1 MAAPGLSRDDRRSRS
16 GYVIAII
23 VSAIAHLGVVIFVLF
38 VVPRL
43 FASDTPAPLSYTVK
57 IVDSIPAGDLGTR
70 LPAINGELPPPP
82 ERHAAKPEPTPP
94 PLPEKPL
101 PTPPPVNDENAIAL
115 NTMTRTPTPTPP
127 PTPVETPAPTPSA
140 TPRPHRTPR
149 PTPRP
154 TPEATPK
161 PTLKARVKR
170 PPKPTPTPIAMVKA
184 EPTPNVARALE
195 KVRQQL
201 MAEHLKALKEAAKAE
216 DESARRA
223 RPSEDSGTGPVV
235 ADRERAGKGMGVGP
249 GNGSAGMLKD
259 PLFVIYFQEVQDRIT
274 KAFSFPG
281 GDPDL
286 TATVSFGINPDGSLN
301 SLKLRESSRDPTFD
315 DSVRRAIRAAA
326 PFGPPPE
333 KYREAFAGGVSASFK
348 LSELESG
355 AASDN

>member
-1 MAAPGLSRDDRRSRS
+1 VAAPGLSGDDRRSRS
-16 GYVIAII
+16 GYVIAIV
-23 VSAIAHLGVVIFVLF
+23 VSAIAHVVVVIFVLF

-43 FASDTPAPLSYTVK
+43 FASETPAPLSYSVK
-57 IVDSIPAGDLGTR
+57 IVDNIPAGDPGTR
-70 LPAINGELPPPP
+70 LPAINGEVPPPP

-140 TPRPHRTPR
+140 TPRPRRTPR

-161 PTLKARVKR
+161 PTPKPHVKHTPR
-170 PPKPTPTPIAMVKA
+170 PTPTPIAMAKA
-184 EPTPNVARALE
+184 DPTPNVTKALE

-201 MAEHLKALKEAAKAE
+201 MAEHLKALKEEAKAV

-235 ADRERAGKGMGVGP
+235 ADRERARKGMGVGP
-249 GNGSAGMLKD
+249 GNGSAGMLQD
-259 PLFVIYFQEVQDRIT
+259 PGFVMYYQDVQDRIR
-274 KAFSFPG
+274 KAWSFAG
-281 GDPDL
+281 GSPDL
-286 TATVSFGINPDGSLN
+286 SATVTFGINPDGSLN
-301 SLKLRESSRDPTFD
+301 ALKVTQRSGDPAFD
-315 DSVRRAIRAAA
+315 DSVARAIRAAA
-326 PFGPPPE
+326 PFGAPPE
-333 KYREAFAGGVSASFK
+333 KYRSAFAGGVPAIFK
-348 LSELESG
+348 LSELES
-355 AASDN
+355 AADN